1 MTTDSQILTGEQRAS
16 YQELGYLGRL
26 PVLSEDE
33 VRKYRAAAEKTCD
46 ALGGHITRL
55 DALHIYFRWAW
66 ELCMHPRLVSY
77 LQQLVGPAIVLKST
91 RLLYKHGHTGAFVGW
106 HQDGITEEITN
117 GRALATWLGVTE
129 ATAENGCLRVVPRSQ
144 HLGLIPHQT
153 HPEPEQAPHP
163 GWAKGHALGDE
174 LSGVFTSLPPGLEP
188 PHDVVMRAGEM
199 SVHHPVVFHGSN
211 PNQSDGPRI
220 GLSSVYSATALLKKP
235 STAPGSTQTPW
246 GWSAVAVVCGVP
258 PAGVELLA
266 EPPQAPFEDEV
277 AAYRA
282 SGYQI
287 HY

>member
-1 MTTDSQILTGEQRAS
+1 MPTDTQPLTAEQIAS
-16 YQELGYLGRL
+16 YRELGYLDCL

-33 VRKYRAAAEKTCD
+33 VRKYRAAIDKTCD
-46 ALGGHITRL
+46 ALGGHVTRL
-55 DALHIYFRWAW
+55 DDPHIYFRWAW
-66 ELCMHPRLVSY
+66 ELSMHPRLVSY
-77 LQQLVGPAIVLKST
+77 LQQLLGPDIVLTLTSVF
-91 RLLYKHGHTGAFVGW
+91 YKHGHTGAFVDW
-106 HQDGITEEITN
+106 HQDGVTEEIID
-117 GRALATWLGVTE
+117 GRIPSVWLGITE

-144 HLGLIPHQT
+144 HVGLIPHQT
-153 HPEPEQAPHP
+153 HPEPEQAPRP

-235 STAPGSTQTPW
+235 SAAPGSTQTPW